1 MPPSKKPRKVGRPAM
16 PKGQA
21 HARIVPVRFN
31 EDLFRA
37 ITMAAKTAK
46 QTVSEWIRGTI
57 EAELGR

>member
-1 MPPSKKPRKVGRPAM
+1 M

-31 EDLFRA
+31 AELFKA
-37 ITMAAKTAK
+37 ITAAAKTAK
-46 QTVSEWIRGTI
+46 QSVSEWIRGTI